1 MLEIINKQIEKY
13 FVKQK
18 LYAIHINRSVN
29 NLPNFK
35 NSLIKRIERVNK
47 DVSCIGMRAE
57 LFRSDYLNITYKGS
71 EIDVDY
77 DFEREKIKA
86 VYVRGVEITEI
97 VDEKLEEIKAIVSA
111 HISINSL

>member
-18 LYAIHINRSVN
+18 LYAIRIRRSIN

-47 DVSCIGMRAE
+47 DIGCIGMRAVMY
-57 LFRSDYLNITYKGS
+57 RDDYYNVIFKGV
-71 EIDVDY
+71 EMLVDY
-77 DFEREKIKA
+77 DCESEQLSKVF
-86 VYVRGVEITEI
+86 VRGVDITEL
-97 VDEKLEEIKAIVSA
+97 VNDDFEKIEELVRR
-111 HISINSL
+111 LL

>member
-47 DVSCIGMRAE
+47 DIRCIGMRAVMY
-57 LFRSDYLNITYKGS
+57 RDDYYPVIFKGV
-71 EIDVDY
+71 EMLVDY
-77 DFEREKIKA
+77 DHDNEQLSRVFIRGVDITELVNDDLEKI
-86 VYVRGVEITEI
+86 GE
-97 VDEKLEEIKAIVSA
+97 LVSM
-111 HISINSL
+111 LL